1 LKLHKEVTF
10 EFVQRL
16 LSEKI
21 LEERLRHPQGADN
34 ISTPTGRPRF
44 DAWYTKRWLIRKPTA
59 QIRRRT
65 ALHQRLPASAARFFC
80 RFRGRRLG
88 INRARH
94 PHQLFDAIRKWCAQ

>member
-1 LKLHKEVTF
+1 MRNTYLKSMSLDELSKLHEEVTF

-44 DAWYTKRWLIRKPTA
+44 DA
-59 QIRRRT
+59 
-65 ALHQRLPASAARFFC
+65 
-80 RFRGRRLG
+80 
-88 INRARH
+88 
-94 PHQLFDAIRKWCAQ
+94 